1 MDALEALHTRVS
13 VPKLGGDPPNKAELE
28 HIFKAAL
35 RAADHGLLRPWRFLT
50 VSGDARQALGEL
62 FVQAARQ
69 DQVDINQ
76 AMLEKVRNHPF
87 RAPLIVIALA
97 CIEVNA
103 KVPEIEQMISA
114 GATVQNMMLAA
125 HAQGIGAMWRTGV
138 MAYHG
143 LVEQGLGLASNE
155 KIVGYLYLGSKQG
168 RDRLVPDLDIDKYF
182 TEWKSWSA
190 SSTVSGVEF
199 R

>member
-13 VPKLGGDPPNKAELE
+13 VPSLGGDTPNKEELE
-28 HIFKAAL
+28 NIFKAAL

-62 FVQAARQ
+62 FAEAARQ
-69 DQVDINQ
+69 DQANISET
-76 AMLEKVRNHPF
+76 MLEKVRKHPF

-97 CIEVNA
+97 CIEVNS

-125 HAQGIGAMWRTGV
+125 HAQGIGAMWRTGA

-155 KIVGYLYLGSKQG
+155 KIVGYLYMGSQQG
-168 RDRLVPDLDIDKYF
+168 QDRLVPDLDIDKYF

-199 R
+199 S